1 MKIKSI
7 RAFAI
12 TNPIAGGTYEEA
24 KQKGTARR
32 PPWTKDAE
40 VANPMSR
47 YPRYKALRASW
58 TPSMSAVGVLVTAD
72 DGSWGFGTTGYGQ
85 PSISLGRP

>member
-7 RAFAI
+7 KAFAI
-12 TNPIAGGTYEEA
+12 TNPIAGGTYDEA
-24 KQKGTARR
+24 KAKGTARR

-47 YPRYKALRASW
+47 YPKYKALRAR
-58 TPSMSAVGVLVTAD
+58 LE
-72 DGSWGFGTTGYGQ
+72 FG
-85 PSISLGRP
+85 ISGGRRDCHG